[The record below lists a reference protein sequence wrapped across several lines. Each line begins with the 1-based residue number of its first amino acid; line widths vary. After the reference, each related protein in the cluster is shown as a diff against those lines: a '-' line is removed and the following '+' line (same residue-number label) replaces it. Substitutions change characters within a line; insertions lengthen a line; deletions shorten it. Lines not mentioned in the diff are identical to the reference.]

1 MKNLKKMVSML
12 PGLCALFAVNVNSS
26 EAAYALNPEVTTAT
40 TALKNA
46 SQIGVM
52 VNENKALANKANKDA
67 IVVMSFG
74 TTYKENRDKTITQTV
89 PLTFRQLIL
98 V

>member
-1 MKNLKKMVSML
+1 MKNLKKMVACSL
-12 PGLCALFAVNVNSS
+12 ACAALFAVNVNSS

-67 IVVMSFG
+67 HKDV
-74 TTYKENRDKTITQTV
+74 
-89 PLTFRQLIL
+89 
-98 V
+98 